1 MDRVV
6 VVGGSVAAVNAVDGL
21 RHAGHEG
28 DVTLV
33 SAEDLLPY
41 DRPPL
46 SKEALRQGQEHHSL
60 LIKEPGWYDDN
71 AVEVSLGA
79 AAVKLNAADKTL
91 FLEDGREM
99 SYDGLI
105 VATGCRTRPLDL
117 LGGVPNVYEIRS
129 LADSLT
135 LHKQL
140 RPGRHLVVIG
150 AGFIGLEVAATARKM
165 GLDVSVVEIAPV
177 PLTRVLGSELGHW
190 FVDHQVGHGVTFHCG
205 SGIERV
211 EVTDGGHRIHLA
223 DGTVLLADLI
233 VAGVGVQPETGWLEG
248 CGIELSNGVLCDE
261 ALRTAAP
268 DVVAAGD
275 VVRWPNRLFGET
287 MRVEQ
292 WLNAVEQGTH
302 AARTLLGDNEAFA
315 PVPYFWSDQFEAKIK
330 FVGQVDGQDQVK
342 ITQADERSLVA
353 LFGRGDRLRGAL
365 CINAPRQLA
374 LSKRDLLDGVS
385 WADATAGS

>member
-1 MDRVV
+1 MDRIV

-28 DVTLV
+28 NIMLV

-46 SKEALRQGQEHHSL
+46 SKEALREGHEHHSL

-71 AVEVSLGA
+71 AVEVCLGA
-79 AAVKLNAADKTL
+79 AAVGLDAADKML
-91 FLEDGREM
+91 FLEGGREV
-99 SYDGLI
+99 SYDGLV
-105 VATGCRTRPLDL
+105 VATGCRTRPLEL
-117 LGGVPNVYEIRS
+117 LDGVPDVHEVRS

-135 LHKQL
+135 LHEQL

-150 AGFIGLEVAATARKM
+150 AGFIGLEVAATARQM

-190 FVDHQVGHGVTFHCG
+190 FQDHHVGHGVNLHCG
-205 SGIERV
+205 TGIDRV
-211 EVTDGGHRIHLA
+211 EVTPGGNRVHLA
-223 DGTVLLADLI
+223 DGTVLAADLI

-248 CGIELSNGVLCDE
+248 SGIELANGVVCDE
-261 ALRTAAP
+261 ALRTTAP

-275 VVRWPNRLFGET
+275 LVRWPNRLFGEM

-302 AARTLLGDNEAFA
+302 AARTLLGENEPFA
-315 PVPYFWSDQFEAKIK
+315 PVPYFWSDQFEAKVK
-330 FVGQVDGQDQVK
+330 FVGHVDGRDQVK
-342 ITQADERSLVA
+342 ITQADDKSLVA
-353 LFGRGDRLRGAL
+353 LFGRADRLRGAL

-374 LSKRDLLDGVS
+374 LSKRDILNGVS
-385 WADATAGS
+385 WADATAGT

>member
-1 MDRVV
+1 MDHVV
-6 VVGGSVAAVNAVDGL
+6 VVGGSVAAVNAVAEL
-21 RHAGHEG
+21 RNAGHEG
-28 DVTLV
+28 DITLV
-33 SAEDLLPY
+33 SAEDQLPY

-46 SKEALRQGQEHHSL
+46 SKEALREGRDHRSL
-60 LIKEPGWYDDN
+60 LIKEPGWYDEN
-71 AVEVSLGA
+71 SVELSLGA
-79 AAVKLNAADKTL
+79 AAVALDAGDKTL
-91 FLEDGREM
+91 LLESGREV

-105 VATGCRTRPLDL
+105 VASGCRTRPFPLLD
-117 LGGVPNVYEIRS
+117 GVPNVFEVRS
-129 LADSLT
+129 LSDSLE
-135 LHKQL
+135 LHDQL
-140 RPGRHLVVIG
+140 LPGRHVVVIG

-190 FVDHQVGHGVTFHCG
+190 FLDHHVGHGVKLFCG
-205 SGIERV
+205 TGIDRV
-211 EVTDGGHRIHLA
+211 EVTSGGNQIHLA
-223 DGTVLLADLI
+223 DGTVLIADLI
-233 VAGVGVQPETGWLEG
+233 VAGVGVEPETSWLATS
-248 CGIELSNGVLCDE
+248 GIELSNGVVCDE
-261 ALRTAAP
+261 ALRTTAP

-275 VVRWPNRLFGET
+275 IVRWPNRLFGET

-302 AARTLLGDNEAFA
+302 AARTLLGEVEPFA

-330 FVGQVDGQDQVK
+330 FVGHVDGEDQVK
-342 ITQADERSLVA
+342 ITRMDEKGLVA

-374 LSKRDLLDGVS
+374 LSKRDILNGVS